1 MVSSFFLNYIENEER
16 RRRCPTHGDTYFYEK
31 VKKAGEGTEDDIFSA
46 RV

>member
-16 RRRCPTHGDTYFYEK
+16 RRRCHTHGDTYFYEK
-31 VKKAGEGTEDDIFSA
+31 VKKAGEGTEDDVFSA